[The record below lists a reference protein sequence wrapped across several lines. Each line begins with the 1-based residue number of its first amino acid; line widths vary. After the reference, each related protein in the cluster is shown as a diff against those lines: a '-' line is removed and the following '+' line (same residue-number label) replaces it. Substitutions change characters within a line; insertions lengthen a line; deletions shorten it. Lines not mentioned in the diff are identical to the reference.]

1 MKFWYHGQ
9 LVRTSKG
16 HDYNFAVVEQ
26 QDDGSLK
33 VFGCRADRKAS
44 EAEAN
49 YQLKHGHLGA
59 QVVRLDKTEKGAP
72 AALTYEQFMAL
83 ARENYDKGGD
93 GYVECWDD
101 RTFAYYVH
109 EFGPITEARALEMFD
124 MALDQV
130 REERAI
136 ARAAMK
142 GEL

>member
-26 QDDGSLK
+26 QDDGTLR
-33 VFGCRADRKAS
+33 VFGCRADRKAA
-44 EAEAN
+44 EAEAS
-49 YQLKHGHLGA
+49 YQLKYGHLGIR
-59 QVVRLDKTEKGAP
+59 VVRLDKGEAQP

-83 ARENYDKGGD
+83 ARANYNKGGD

-109 EFGPITEARALEMFD
+109 EFGPITEAGALEMFD
-124 MALDQV
+124 TALDEE
-130 REERAI
+130 REERAM
-136 ARAAMK
+136 AQAAMK

>member
-9 LVRTSKG
+9 LVRASKG
-16 HDYNFAVVEQ
+16 HEYNFAVVEQ
-26 QDDGSLK
+26 QDDGSRTPS
-33 VFGCRADRKAS
+33 GCRADRKAA
-44 EAEAN
+44 EAEAS

-59 QVVRLDKTEKGAP
+59 RVVRLDKTEKGAP

-83 ARENYDKGGD
+83 ARENYNKGGD
-93 GYVECWDD
+93 GYAECWDD
-101 RTFAYYVH
+101 RTFAYWVR
-109 EFGPITEARALEMFD
+109 EAGPIAEAGALEMFD
-124 MALDQV
+124 TALDEE

>member
-1 MKFWYHGQ
+1 MKFWYKGK
-9 LVRTSKG
+9 LVCTSKT
-16 HDYNFAVVEQ
+16 HDYNWAVIDEMG
-26 QDDGSLK
+26 DGTLE
-33 VFGCRADRKAS
+33 VWGCRADRKAA

-49 YQLKHGHLGA
+49 YQLKHGHLGIR
-59 QVVRLDKTEKGAP
+59 VVRLDKGEAQP

-124 MALDQV
+124 MALDQE